1 MKTSSVFDTAD
12 GAIVLKIWVSA
23 VMAGS
28 ILCAPGAA
36 TGSPTWALDWCIEVT
51 NTTRMA
57 IIEFYAAPVRTQRWG
72 QDLLGDAI
80 LPAAGSA
87 RVSFDYGTG
96 SCRFDLKV
104 VFDDGSISVRR
115 DVNICLVERYAISY
129 H

>member
-1 MKTSSVFDTAD
+1 LATVLGRTGADQQLKT
-12 GAIVLKIWVSA
+12 WVSA

-28 ILCAPGAA
+28 ILCALEAS
-36 TGSPTWALDWCIEVT
+36 TGSPTWALDRCIELT

-80 LPAAGSA
+80 LPPASSA
-87 RVSFDYGTG
+87 LVAFDDGAG
-96 SCRFDLKV
+96 SCRFDIRV

-115 DVNICLVERYAISY
+115 DVNVCIVERYAISY
-129 H
+129 R

>member
-1 MKTSSVFDTAD
+1 
-12 GAIVLKIWVSA
+12 
-23 VMAGS
+23 MAGS
-28 ILCAPGAA
+28 ILCALGASR
-36 TGSPTWALDWCIEVT
+36 GSPPWVLDRCIELT

-57 IIEFYAAPVRTQRWG
+57 IIEFYASPVRRQRWG

-87 RVSFDYGTG
+87 LVSFDDGAG
-96 SCRFDLKV
+96 SCRFDLKF

-115 DVNICLVERYAISY
+115 DVNICLVEGYTISY